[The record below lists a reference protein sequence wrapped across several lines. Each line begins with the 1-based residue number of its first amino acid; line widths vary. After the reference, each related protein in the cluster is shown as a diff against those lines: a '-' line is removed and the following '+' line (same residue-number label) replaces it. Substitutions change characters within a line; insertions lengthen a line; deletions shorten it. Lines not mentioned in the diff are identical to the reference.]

1 VQWLAVIVL
10 GMFAVPAAAQ
20 VYTPDLARARAAYND
35 RRFDEAIVAA
45 TTARK
50 IPEVEDAAVVVLA
63 RALLERYR
71 DRADPSDLSAARE
84 ALGTVRGDT
93 LSERDRLELLLA
105 FGEAL
110 FLEDDFGAA
119 AEMLETGLTRAAGVD
134 EALLESMLE
143 WWGSAVERQA
153 SGLAPDFRKA
163 RFSHLAARMQEELSR
178 VPSSA
183 AASYW
188 NVVGLRGAGESLR
201 AWDAA
206 VAAWVRARLVGE
218 RSASLRADLDQLVLT
233 GVIPDRVAHI
243 VQDQRAASESQLKA
257 EWALVKERWK

>member
-1 VQWLAVIVL
+1 
-10 GMFAVPAAAQ
+10 MP
-20 VYTPDLARARAAYND
+20 T
-35 RRFDEAIVAA
+35 
-45 TTARK
+45 
-50 IPEVEDAAVVVLA
+50 
-63 RALLERYR
+63 
-71 DRADPSDLSAARE
+71 
-84 ALGTVRGDT
+84 
-93 LSERDRLELLLA
+93 
-105 FGEAL
+105 
-110 FLEDDFGAA
+110 
-119 AEMLETGLTRAAGVD
+119 
-134 EALLESMLE
+134 
-143 WWGSAVERQA
+143 
-153 SGLAPDFRKA
+153 
-163 RFSHLAARMQEELSR
+163 
-178 VPSSA
+178 SA

>member
-1 VQWLAVIVL
+1 VFPLAVVFLGVL
-10 GMFAVPAAAQ
+10 ATSAAAQ
-20 VYTPDLARARAAYND
+20 VYAPDLARARAAYND

-45 TTARK
+45 TTARR
-50 IPEVEDAAVVVLA
+50 IAETEDAAVIVLA

-84 ALGTVRGDT
+84 ALGTVRAESLG
-93 LSERDRLELLLA
+93 ERDRIELLLA

-110 FLEDDFGAA
+110 YLEDDFGAA
-119 AEMLETGLTRAAGVD
+119 AEVLETGLSRAAGLD
-134 EALLESMLE
+134 QALLEAMLE
-143 WWGSAVERQA
+143 WWGSAIERQA
-153 SGLAPDFRKA
+153 SGLAPDLRKA
-163 RFSHLAARMQEELSR
+163 RFARLAARMQEELGR
-178 VPSSA
+178 VPTSP

-206 VAAWVRARLVGE
+206 VAAWVRARLVGGK
-218 RSASLRADLDQLVLT
+218 SADLRADLDQLVLT

-243 VQDQRAASESQLKA
+243 VQDQRAAAESQLKA